1 MKKVEKSSSD
11 GTNVEKRT
19 EADNSTSASLSPNP
33 MLCEVLPFTHV
44 LQTIELIRTS
54 FNGSE
59 IVYMQGSCVKFAMIL
74 KHIYPT
80 GKILY
85 DLDHAIFEY
94 EGKYFDINGFAKHTK
109 NHIPIEDYGILSAHN
124 SMNLKYKLNEKEKS
138 KVITRLV
145 RTIDKYWQQKDI
157 SKVIH
162 FVNRLKTVAE
172 CVV

>member
-1 MKKVEKSSSD
+1 MQTVETTTSSP
-11 GTNVEKRT
+11 
-19 EADNSTSASLSPNP
+19 NSTNAL
-33 MLCEVLPFTHV
+33 LCEVLPFTHV

-59 IVYMQGSCVKFAMIL
+59 IVYTHGSCVKFAMIL

-94 EGKYFDINGFAKHTK
+94 EGNYFDINGFAKHTK
-109 NHIPIEDYGILSAHN
+109 NHIPIEDYGILSAYN
-124 SMNLKYKLNEKEKS
+124 SMNLKYKLNEKEKG

-145 RTIDKYWQQKDI
+145 RTIDKYWKQKDL

-162 FVNRLKTVAE
+162 FANRLKTVAE
-172 CVV
+172 SVV

>member
-1 MKKVEKSSSD
+1 MPIEI
-11 GTNVEKRT
+11 
-19 EADNSTSASLSPNP
+19 TSAKLLPSP

-44 LQTIELIRTS
+44 LQTIELVRSS

-59 IVYMQGSCVKFAMIL
+59 IVYTQGSCVKFAMIL

-94 EGKYFDINGFAKHTK
+94 EGKHFDINGFAKYTP

-145 RTIDKYWQQKDI
+145 TTIVKYWHQKDLEKI
-157 SKVIH
+157 IH
-162 FVNRLKTVAE
+162 FANRLKTVAE
-172 CVV
+172 CVT